1 MAIAPKST
9 TKITEGQ
16 LRRIVRSEIATALP
30 HRRSMSESPYRPRI
44 ENSWTYDEN
53 GVGLDGSGSVVA
65 AWERFT
71 AACVALSRFADMSFP
86 EMGDSPAP
94 MPAGSGM
101 VSVLE
106 MAKHQVDVIL
116 DEQ

>member
-16 LRRIVRSEIATALP
+16 LRKIVRSEIATALP
-30 HRRSMSESPYRPRI
+30 HRRSMSESPTQRAMGDQ
-44 ENSWTYDEN
+44 NSWTYDEN
-53 GVGLDGSGSVVA
+53 GVGLDGGGSVVA
-65 AWERFT
+65 AWQRFT

-86 EMGDSPAP
+86 EDDSP
-94 MPAGSGM
+94 MTGTAGGM